1 MAASAATYKVS
12 MMDVI
17 LLGPPGAGKGTQ
29 ALVIEQQVGLTHV
42 SSGDLFRAAIKQGTP
57 LGLQAQGFM
66 DRGELVPDELVIG
79 MIVEWVGC
87 ADCDDGVL
95 FDGFP
100 RTAAQAIAL
109 DAALAKHRR
118 QIDYVLFL
126 DVPNDVLLRRLA
138 RRQICAGCGAIHNSS
153 SFPSRQAGV
162 CDTCGGRL
170 YQRADDTLET
180 ARHRLEV
187 YFAQTLPLIEY
198 YRRQGKLIQLD
209 GQRDIAQ
216 VSEAMLESLGLLQ
229 AIEVSALMKSH
240 AAAIERGAAFA

>member
-1 MAASAATYKVS
+1 
-12 MMDVI
+12 MDVI

-42 SSGDLFRAAIKQGTP
+42 ASGDLFRAAIKQGTL

-66 DRGELVPDELVIG
+66 DRGELVPDELVIR
-79 MIVEWVGC
+79 MIVERVRC

-100 RTAAQAIAL
+100 RTAAQAVAL
-109 DAALAKHRR
+109 DTALAEHER

-126 DVPNDVLLRRLA
+126 DVPNDVLLRRIA
-138 RRQICAGCGAIHNSS
+138 GREICAGCGAIHNSYY
-153 SFPSRQAGV
+153 FPSRRPGV
-162 CDTCGGRL
+162 CDTCGDRL
-170 YQRADDTLET
+170 YQRGDDTLGT

-198 YRRQGKLIQLD
+198 YRRQGKLVELD

-216 VSEAMLESLGLLQ
+216 VSEAMLEALGLLE
-229 AIEVSALMKSH
+229 ALEVATPITSCSAT
-240 AAAIERGAAFA
+240 IERGAAYA

>member
-1 MAASAATYKVS
+1 
-12 MMDVI
+12 MDVI

-29 ALVIEQQVGLTHV
+29 ALVIEQQVGLIHV

-66 DRGELVPDELVIG
+66 DRGKLVPDELVIR
-79 MIVEWVGC
+79 MIIERVGC

-100 RTAAQAIAL
+100 RTAAQAVAL
-109 DAALAKHRR
+109 DAALAQYER

-126 DVPNDVLLRRLA
+126 DVPNEVLLRRMA
-138 RRQICAGCGAIHNSS
+138 GRQICVDCRAIHNSYY
-153 SFPSRQAGV
+153 FPARRPGV
-162 CDTCGGRL
+162 CDTCGGQL
-170 YQRADDTLET
+170 FQRADDTLET

-198 YRRQGKLIQLD
+198 YRRQGKLVELD
-209 GQRDIAQ
+209 GQRNIVQ
-216 VSEAMLESLGLLQ
+216 VSEAMLEALGLLQ
-229 AIEVSALMKSH
+229 TLEVATPMNPGC
-240 AAAIERGAAFA
+240 AAIERGAAFA